1 MLSASSF
8 QLLPYTREQLPA
20 PHRELQLF
28 IGADAYRHG
37 TIWALA
43 SSRGDLV
50 DLRRDTLQFMV
61 TLRDVEPLVWR
72 RIEVP
77 ARYSFWDLHV
87 AIQDAMGWLDYHLH
101 MFRIRNVGGEIEEIG
116 IPNEDT
122 FEGEPVCRPGWEL
135 AVAAYFT
142 RVGTRAEYEYDF
154 GDGWVHDVLLES
166 IAPRRAR
173 TRYPRCIAGARRC
186 PPEDCGGPHG
196 YAELLATIADPTHEE
211 YESTVEWLGGVI
223 DPQAFDPSAVRFD
236 NPAQRWKI
244 TFAGG

>member
-1 MLSASSF
+1 M
-8 QLLPYTREQLPA
+8 
-20 PHRELQLF
+20 
-28 IGADAYRHG
+28 
-37 TIWALA
+37 
-43 SSRGDLV
+43 
-50 DLRRDTLQFMV
+50 DLRRDALQFKV

-77 ARYSFWDLHV
+77 ARYSSGISTSRFRMLWAGLTTTCTCFASATSV
-87 AIQDAMGWLDYHLH
+87 A
-101 MFRIRNVGGEIEEIG
+101 RSREIG
-116 IPNEDT
+116 IPDVDA
-122 FEGEPVCRPGWEL
+122 FEGESVCHPGWEI

-211 YESTVEWLGGVI
+211 YESTVQWLGGVT

-244 TFAGG
+244 AFAGG